1 MGGYERY
8 LQITLWGFPRK
19 EAREKNEE
27 KKTLERELFDPRK
40 QSSANRLAGS
50 IAAELRIGETLPSS
64 GDLQ

>member
-8 LQITLWGFPRK
+8 LQTTQWGFPRK
-19 EAREKNEE
+19 EERKNEE
-27 KKTLERELFDPRK
+27 KKTLEREQFEPRK

-64 GDLQ
+64 GVLQ

>member
-8 LQITLWGFPRK
+8 LQITPWGFPRK
-19 EAREKNEE
+19 EARKKIKK
-27 KKTLERELFDPRK
+27 KKTLEREQFEPRK